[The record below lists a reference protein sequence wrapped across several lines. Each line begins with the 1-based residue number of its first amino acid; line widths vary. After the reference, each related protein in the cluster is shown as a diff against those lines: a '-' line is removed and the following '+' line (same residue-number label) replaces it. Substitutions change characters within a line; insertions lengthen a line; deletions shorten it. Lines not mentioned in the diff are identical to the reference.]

1 MDPIY
6 EIDLDVCPHCG
17 GVGAIQDEQGWC
29 VYVDCLDCGSH
40 TVHAAYETPEERLA
54 AAMQVAHLWNIG
66 KVIHAGVGDCAA
78 PITP

>member
-40 TVHAAYETPEERLA
+40 TVHAAYETPETSGR
-54 AAMQVAHLWNIG
+54 
-66 KVIHAGVGDCAA
+66 
-78 PITP
+78 

>member
-29 VYVDCLDCGSH
+29 VYAGNFIVFIKIILSNTSFFHCDPKS
-40 TVHAAYETPEERLA
+40 
-54 AAMQVAHLWNIG
+54 
-66 KVIHAGVGDCAA
+66 VILYHMFILSDSSLN
-78 PITP
+78 

>member
-40 TVHAAYETPEERLA
+40 TVHAAYETPGERLA
-54 AAMQVAHLWNIG
+54 AARQVAHLWNIG
-66 KVIHAGVGDCAA
+66 KVIHAGVGD
-78 PITP
+78 

>member
-1 MDPIY
+1 MCYTAISKEKEGSRWIPIY

-40 TVHAAYETPEERLA
+40 TVHAAYETPEGASRRPCRSRICGTLA
-54 AAMQVAHLWNIG
+54 R
-66 KVIHAGVGDCAA
+66 
-78 PITP
+78 

>member
-40 TVHAAYETPEERLA
+40 TVHAAYETPEERPPRPSRSRICGTSA
-54 AAMQVAHLWNIG
+54 R
-66 KVIHAGVGDCAA
+66 
-78 PITP
+78 

>member
-17 GVGAIQDEQGWC
+17 GVGAMQDEQGWC

-40 TVHAAYETPEERLA
+40 TVHASYETPEARLA
-54 AAMQVAHLWNIG
+54 AA
-66 KVIHAGVGDCAA
+66 K
-78 PITP
+78 